1 MAFIL
6 FFFEKF
12 LFKLMAGNLNFLP
25 LKKRKQY
32 RGVHDGN
39 SDNGQSGILLQNRA
53 LQNSHQNLL

>member
-1 MAFIL
+1 
-6 FFFEKF
+6 
-12 LFKLMAGNLNFLP
+12 MAGNLNFLP